1 MRAYRGEPR
10 ETVVPTIYRPIFE
23 RVGRDATLKESVL
36 LHLGRRIGQQRRIGS
51 IRVCRRGIDDGATRL
66 HVRHGLAELGGIDI
80 LVNKAAHQASF
91 KSIEPLRMHNR
102 QPPCSGPLQGPRT
115 GRIEQAYSSLIAAS
129 DCAHTPVISLNR
141 HRPTA
146 AAEPAVIGILVMA
159 SVMAFTVSG
168 SADVNPNAVRT
179 NVHTLSEGRCRS
191 RGSHCA
197 NQSKRD
203 QRGFNPHGQVL
214 SVWAGPFCSVS

>member
-1 MRAYRGEPR
+1 MCGTAWPSWAGSTYSSIR
-10 ETVVPTIYRPIFE
+10 RPI
-23 RVGRDATLKESVL
+23 R
-36 LHLGRRIGQQRRIGS
+36 
-51 IRVCRRGIDDGATRL
+51 
-66 HVRHGLAELGGIDI
+66 
-80 LVNKAAHQASF
+80 QASNQ
-91 KSIEPLRMHNR
+91 SNR
-102 QPPCSGPLQGPRT
+102 CECITGNPPCSGPLQGPRT

-146 AAEPAVIGILVMA
+146 AAVPAVIGIVVIA

-191 RGSHCA
+191 RRSHCA

-214 SVWAGPFCSVS
+214 SVPSLEIKREGALARSQWNLWSRSRPVMH